1 MVDWERIYKLLDDI
15 TPLAVDCGR
24 LCGAACCTE
33 WEQGAGVYLLPGEEG
48 MFSGLEEWLAREE
61 RSIGEYGF
69 RPGSKSRSYI
79 IRCNG
84 TCPRERRPFACRTF
98 PVTPYLSPE
107 GKFELRLD
115 EAAVLLCPLVK
126 AGDIK
131 ILEKR
136 FLMRTRLAWEEL
148 LREPQIRK
156 IIEWKS
162 RQIDIM
168 ERDPWRKLLELS

>member
-1 MVDWERIYKLLDDI
+1 MVNWNRIYNLLDDI
-15 TPLAVDCGR
+15 TPLAVNCGL
-24 LCGAACCTE
+24 LCGSACCTE
-33 WEQGAGVYLLPGEEG
+33 WEQGAGIYLLPGEEG
-48 MFSGLEEWLAREE
+48 MFSGLEEWLVREE
-61 RSIGEYGF
+61 RSTGEYGV
-69 RPGSKSRSYI
+69 I

-107 GKFELRLD
+107 GKLELRLD

-126 AGDIK
+126 AGDIR

-156 IIEWKS
+156 NIEWKS
-162 RQIDIM
+162 RQVDIM
-168 ERDPWRKLLELS
+168 EKDPWRKLLEL